1 MRAVIQRVKGAKV
14 TVDNK
19 VVGSINQGFVVLLGV
34 THEDSIEDIKYLAEK
49 IVNLRIFEDEQGKLN
64 LSLVDIQ
71 GEILSVSQFTLYA
84 DCRKGRRPSFTNA
97 APPEVANNLYLEFN
111 DYLRELGIKVA
122 TGVFQA
128 HMDVELVNDGPVT
141 IILDSKIKDF

>member
-1 MRAVIQRVKGAKV
+1 VRAVIQRVKGAKV

>member
-1 MRAVIQRVKGAKV
+1 M
-14 TVDNK
+14 
-19 VVGSINQGFVVLLGV
+19 
-34 THEDSIEDIKYLAEK
+34 
-49 IVNLRIFEDEQGKLN
+49 
-64 LSLVDIQ
+64 
-71 GEILSVSQFTLYA
+71 SQFTLYA

>member
-1 MRAVIQRVKGAKV
+1 MRAVIQRLKSKV
-14 TVDNK
+14 TVDNNI
-19 VVGSINQGFVVLLGV
+19 VGSINQGFVVLLGV
-34 THEDSIEDIKYLAEK
+34 THEDTLEDIKYLAEK
-49 IVNLRIFEDEQGKLN
+49 IINLRIFEDEQGKLN

-97 APPEVANNLYLEFN
+97 APPEMANNLYLEFN
-111 DYLRELGIKVA
+111 NYLRELGIKVA

-128 HMDVELVNDGPVT
+128 HMDVELVNNGPVT

>member
-1 MRAVIQRVKGAKV
+1 MRAVIQRVKKAKV
-14 TVDNK
+14 TVDNNI
-19 VVGSINQGFVVLLGV
+19 VGSINQGFVVLLGV
-34 THEDSIEDIKYLAEK
+34 THEDTLEDIKYLAEK
-49 IVNLRIFEDEQGKLN
+49 IINLRIFEDEQGKLN

-97 APPEVANNLYLEFN
+97 APPEMANNLYLEFN
-111 DYLRELGIKVA
+111 NYLRELGIKVA

-128 HMDVELVNDGPVT
+128 HMDVELVNNGPVT